1 MSIGLAFVQGLV
13 GGFQKNI
20 EREQTLRTA
29 DDQRLAGL
37 QDTLFQATAKAA
49 AEGNPVPSQLGD
61 MLRQAKE
68 DVGKRP
74 DIGLFG
80 TGKAERLNL
89 DFTGLAGT
97 LNSVDANLIKF
108 GSYSLPAT
116 KMYADK
122 TTQRNDYGHSKEF
135 FMSLQNHFAT
145 EENRK
150 KFIEHFKNNRNDL
163 NILRKEFFKRKKNYL
178 QGWTQE
184 KSKINETDNELVFTD
199 LFGDYALSPL
209 EEMFGTSKT
218 KDTLNTLNNVQKNR
232 NKGASSIPKSIFF
245 KTKNPNVAYSY
256 GNFQDLDTL
265 AQIAANNGY
274 GNTQEFIWDYQELA
288 PGGVLGD
295 VDKDNPYD
303 DIRSHY
309 KYLFHGIELFKLGAS
324 DILNLDTPEKKKAIK
339 DYIDKNFAGDRF
351 QAVLALAPI
360 IKEPFVAGSELEKN
374 GVIVSGKRR
383 EDEIAE
389 ILGFKKDEFN
399 KAYTNAVGSVNDLKS
414 LLKLES
420 EVKTSEGL
428 MRALDRLGFNIFG
441 PTGQVDQF
449 GQILFNGGVKDT
461 NKDTA
466 GAFQATIQ
474 KYFGSDPSKY
484 GQIQSMK
491 ISLAAKMARAVDPAG
506 RLSNQDFEMQLQR
519 LGQTGIFTSKIE
531 QVSALKTVIAE
542 FERIRDRLTVMN
554 KIVNKPATGGSNTL
568 SSRERR
574 IIYADKQLDTMLKEM
589 GGGDQPLPEGKYL
602 RNIGDKNSRGGP
614 KYIPNSLDPDTMIDT
629 DTMESVPKSNI
640 KGAI

>member
-1 MSIGLAFVQGLV
+1 MKISYAITVCNEFVE
-13 GGFQKNI
+13 I
-20 EREQTLRTA
+20 
-29 DDQRLAGL
+29 QRLVNFL
-37 QDTLFQATAKAA
+37 
-49 AEGNPVPSQLGD
+49 
-61 MLRQAKE
+61 
-68 DVGKRP
+68 
-74 DIGLFG
+74 
-80 TGKAERLNL
+80 
-89 DFTGLAGT
+89 
-97 LNSVDANLIKF
+97 
-108 GSYSLPAT
+108 
-116 KMYADK
+116 
-122 TTQRNDYGHSKEF
+122 
-135 FMSLQNHFAT
+135 
-145 EENRK
+145 
-150 KFIEHFKNNRNDL
+150 
-163 NILRKEFFKRKKNYL
+163 
-178 QGWTQE
+178 
-184 KSKINETDNELVFTD
+184 
-199 LFGDYALSPL
+199 L
-209 EEMFGTSKT
+209 E
-218 KDTLNTLNNVQKNR
+218 
-232 NKGASSIPKSIFF
+232 
-245 KTKNPNVAYSY
+245 Y
-256 GNFQDLDTL
+256 
-265 AQIAANNGY
+265 
-274 GNTQEFIWDYQELA
+274 
-288 PGGVLGD
+288 
-295 VDKDNPYD
+295 
-303 DIRSHY
+303 
-309 KYLFHGIELFKLGAS
+309 
-324 DILNLDTPEKKKAIK
+324 
-339 DYIDKNFAGDRF
+339 
-351 QAVLALAPI
+351 
-360 IKEPFVAGSELEKN
+360 
-374 GVIVSGKRR
+374 KRR

-589 GGGDQPLPEGKYL
+589 GGGDQPLPEGQYL

-614 KYIPNSLDPDTMIDT
+614 KYIPNSLNPDTMIDT
-629 DTMESVPKSNI
+629 DTMESVPKSDI